1 MGLHIAFIVFLFVL
15 GACIGSFLNVVIWRM
30 PRGESLVRPPSHCP
44 KCEHRLAWYDNV
56 PVAGWLWLR
65 GRCRYCRQPISVRYP
80 IIEAITG
87 LLLVFYYVAFF
98 ILNAGPCTAAWP
110 PRAVQSIQ
118 QDWAIYALYMFCIC
132 ALVAVTMIDAELFII
147 PLEIPWL
154 MAGVGI
160 IAHALI
166 DTPQTPGALNLVVS
180 KGGQW
185 QPTWANALAAGG
197 AVGLAASIAAFVLGW
212 MPQSFPAGE
221 PSLEI
226 DKDAFEKEAAAAK
239 KDGREP
245 PQPPPVYTSWQI
257 RAEMG
262 KEILFLLPPIAGA
275 VGWLVL
281 TERVP
286 AVRNMW
292 EIATRPMW
300 VTGMLGAALG
310 AMVGGLVVWVARILG
325 TLGFGRI
332 AMGLGDVH
340 LMFGV
345 GAIIGAGAATVAF
358 FLAPFA
364 GVVVGVWGWIT
375 RRRHELPLG
384 PYLSLATAVVMLCYC
399 PIAEYLRPGV
409 DGLMLIVGGML
420 GR

>member
-1 MGLHIAFIVFLFVL
+1 MALHVAFIIFLFVL

-30 PRGESLVRPPSHCP
+30 PRGQSLVKPPSHCP
-44 KCEHRLAWYDNV
+44 KCDHRLAWYDNV
-56 PVAGWLWLR
+56 PVVGWLWLR

-98 ILNAGPCTAAWP
+98 ILNTGPCTAGWP
-110 PRAVQSIQ
+110 PRVVQSIQ

-132 ALVAVTMIDAELFII
+132 ALLAVTMIDAELFII

-154 MAGVGI
+154 MSLVGI

-166 DTPQTPGALNLVVS
+166 DTPQVPGALNLVVS
-180 KGGQW
+180 KGGLW
-185 QPTWANALAAGG
+185 QPTWANAVAAGG
-197 AVGLAASIAAFVLGW
+197 AVGLVATIAAFLVGW
-212 MPQSFPAGE
+212 MPQSFPTGE

-226 DKDAFEKEAAAAK
+226 DQDAFAKEVAAATK
-239 KDGREP
+239 EGRDP
-245 PQPPPVYTSWQI
+245 PPAPPVYTSWQI

-262 KEILFLLPPIAGA
+262 KEILFLLPPIVGA

-281 TERVP
+281 TEKVP
-286 AVRNMW
+286 AVHNMW
-292 EIATRPMW
+292 AIATGPMW

-310 AMVGGLVVWVARILG
+310 AMIGGLVVWLARILG
-325 TLGFGRI
+325 TLAFGRI

-345 GAIIGAGAATVAF
+345 GAIVGAGAATVAF

-409 DGLMLIVGGML
+409 DGLLLIVSGVL